1 MKIDIITKNYN
12 VKGNLAA
19 ILEKKL
25 QKLDKYFPE
34 EPTAKVVLVGDA
46 KRCRLEVSIN
56 YNKQQFRTEVD
67 GDTMY
72 YNIDLALPKL
82 ERQIIKHKEKL
93 VDKTGKQPEMN
104 VDDYVYVTGVEEEEV
119 SSEIAKVKKFAIEA
133 VDVKEA
139 VAQLELLDH
148 DFYIFVN
155 SATNNVEVVYRRH
168 DGKFGLLQ
176 PYVYRD

>member
-1 MKIDIITKNYN
+1 MKLDIVAKNYTIR
-12 VKGNLAA
+12 GNLEA
-19 ILEKKL
+19 IIDKKL

-34 EPTAKVVLVGDA
+34 EPTAKVVLSGDG
-46 KRCRLEVSIN
+46 KRCRLELSIN
-56 YNKQQFRTEVD
+56 YNHQQFRAEVE

-72 YNIDLALPKL
+72 YNIDAALPKL

-93 VDKTGKQPEMN
+93 ADKSGKQPVVQDN
-104 VDDYVYVTGVEEEEV
+104 DYVYVTGVEEDV
-119 SSEIAKVKKFAIEA
+119 TPEIAKVKKFAIES

-139 VAQLELLDH
+139 IAQLELLDH

-168 DGKFGLLQ
+168 DGKIGLLQ
-176 PYVYRD
+176 PYMYRD

>member
-12 VKGNLAA
+12 LRGNLNA
-19 ILEKKL
+19 ILDKKL

-34 EPTAKVVLVGDA
+34 EPTAKVVLSGDG
-46 KRCRLEVSIN
+46 RHCRLEVSIS
-56 YNKQQFRTEVD
+56 YNGQQFRAEVD
-67 GDTMY
+67 GETMY
-72 YNIDLALPKL
+72 YNIDIALPKL

-93 VDKTGKQPEMN
+93 ADKSGKQPVVESN
-104 VDDYVYVTGVEEEEV
+104 DYVYVTGVEEEPTP
-119 SSEIAKVKKFAIEA
+119 EIAKVKKFAIEA

-139 VAQLELLDH
+139 IAQLEMLDH

-155 SATNNVEVVYRRH
+155 NATNNVEVVYRRH
-168 DGKFGLLQ
+168 DGKIGLLQ